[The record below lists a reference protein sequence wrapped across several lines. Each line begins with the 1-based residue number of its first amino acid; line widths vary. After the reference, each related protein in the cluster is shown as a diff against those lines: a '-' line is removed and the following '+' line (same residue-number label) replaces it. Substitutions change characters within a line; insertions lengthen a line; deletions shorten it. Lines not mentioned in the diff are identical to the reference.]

1 MFFNPINN
9 INQQVNYTEKRSS
22 PRSICNIPAVVQEF
36 DDRYIFSVKIINYEK
51 NGLYFETNIQ
61 LVPGKEIYLGL
72 DELPSG
78 SRPHIFHAEILWI
91 KRLTKSIYNYGYGAK
106 HIHGS
111 YTQKP
116 EESDLA
122 EKAELRKNARRRFNK
137 SVFLILVNDYFQGT
151 SKNIS
156 RGGIFVETRNRFSMG
171 AIIKLVIP
179 GTKIDNGVMLK
190 GEIVRINQIG
200 IGVKFT
206 NLIRSKTAQKRH
218 HMY

>member
-1 MFFNPINN
+1 KIYLMQDRGSN
-9 INQQVNYTEKRSS
+9 
-22 PRSICNIPAVVQEF
+22 F
-36 DDRYIFSVKIINYEK
+36 DK

-61 LVPGKEIYLGL
+61 LVPGKEIYLGF

-122 EKAELRKNARRRFNK
+122 EKAELRKNARRRFCK
-137 SVFLILVNDYFQGT
+137 SVFLILINDYFQGT

-179 GTKIDNGVMLK
+179 GTKIDNGVVLK